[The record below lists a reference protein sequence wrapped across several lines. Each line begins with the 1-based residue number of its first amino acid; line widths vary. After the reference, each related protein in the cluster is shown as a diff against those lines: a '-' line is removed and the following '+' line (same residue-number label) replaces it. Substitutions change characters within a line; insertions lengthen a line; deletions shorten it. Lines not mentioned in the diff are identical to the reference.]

1 MKPSLRTLWA
11 RLRNSR
17 FAAVL
22 VLLVVIWVYFSLSQ
36 DRFLTSANIQAM
48 LAGASILWFVALGL
62 TFVMLAG
69 AYDLSLGSQLALSG
83 MAFGAFY
90 LSLGLPLLVALGLT
104 VAFGAVVGGGVNGF
118 LVGRLGMPF
127 LVVTLGTLTLYR
139 GIVDL
144 WSGGDTRQ
152 VESSALD
159 AAAFD
164 KLLGIP
170 LTVWLM
176 AAALAISAY
185 VLRSTY
191 FGRDVYAVG
200 GSAPAAR
207 LSGIRV
213 ARTLALVYA
222 VAGAMAAV
230 AGILQVARVGA
241 VSPVVGGNVIF
252 DATAAVVLGGASFTG
267 GVGSVGGTGVAVI
280 FLATLQNGL
289 AVAGLQSAW
298 QQVISGGILI
308 VALFVD
314 VMRNGGWHAFRH
326 KMALRFR

>member
-1 MKPSLRTLWA
+1 MKASLRA
-11 RLRNSR
+11 VPSRVRHSR

-22 VLLVVIWVYFSLSQ
+22 TLLVVIWIYFSVTQ

-48 LAGASILWFVALGL
+48 LAGASILWFVSLGL

-69 AYDLSLGSQLALSG
+69 VYDLSLGSLLALSG

-90 LSLGLPLLVALGLT
+90 LDLGLPLAVALALT

-118 LVGRLGMPF
+118 LVGRLAMPF

-139 GIVDL
+139 GVVDL
-144 WSGGDTRQ
+144 WSDGDTRQ
-152 VESSALD
+152 VDSATLD
-159 AAAFD
+159 TIAFD
-164 KLLGIP
+164 KIAGVP
-170 LTVWLM
+170 VSVCLM
-176 AAALAISAY
+176 AAALAVSAY

-207 LSGIRV
+207 LSGIHV
-213 ARTLALVYA
+213 ARTVALVYA
-222 VAGAMAAV
+222 VAGAMAAI
-230 AGILQVARVGA
+230 AGVLQTARVGA
-241 VSPVVGGNVIF
+241 VSPLVGGNVIF

-298 QQVISGGILI
+298 QQIISGGILI

-314 VMRNGGWHAFRH
+314 VMRNGGWSAFRH
-326 KMALRFR
+326 KVALRFR